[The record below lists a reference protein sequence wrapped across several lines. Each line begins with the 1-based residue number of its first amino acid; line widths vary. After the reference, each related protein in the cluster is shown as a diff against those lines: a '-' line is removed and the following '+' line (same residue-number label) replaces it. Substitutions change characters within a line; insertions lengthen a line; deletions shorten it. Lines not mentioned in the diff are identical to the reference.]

1 MVLVFGAAGG
11 AGAYAASRVRTAR
24 GDRRERAEQL
34 EEARRLADEDVTVF
48 GEQLQ
53 RLGDLVEGHELDE
66 ETRHDY
72 QLALDAY
79 EHAKFDAPRLREVD
93 QISSLVDTLA
103 SGRYSIVCVRARLAG
118 EPVPEMRL
126 PCFFNPQHGPS
137 SRNVMWT
144 SPRTG
149 TRTVPAC
156 SRCATQLAA
165 REKPEV
171 RTVSIGGRRVPY
183 WEAGRLDGA
192 VQPRLLP
199 RGLRRRGQHG
209 VDVLPAR
216 LRPGRR
222 RCLLHRG
229 HHAERL
235 RRRRRL
241 RRRWLTTVV
250 AATVAAVAGTD
261 RIPCRDRSSPPTVVP

>member
-66 ETRHDY
+66 EARHDY

-183 WEAGRLDGA
+183 WEAGASTAPYSRGYFPEGSAAAASMAWMYFQPDSALAGGGAFFTGGIMPSDYGGVGGFDG
-192 VQPRLLP
+192 
-199 RGLRRRGQHG
+199 GGYDG
-209 VDVLPAR
+209 GGGD
-216 LRPGRR
+216 G
-222 RCLLHRG
+222 G
-229 HHAERL
+229 
-235 RRRRRL
+235 
-241 RRRWLTTVV
+241 
-250 AATVAAVAGTD
+250 GGGGN
-261 RIPCRDRSSPPTVVP
+261 